1 MRSEQQ
7 PLSEPLAKKMVMLVK
22 LVLVTSSK
30 DSANLDSMVSL
41 GLEEY
46 LLELLQWNNPVEPSF
61 NL

>member
-46 LLELLQWNNPVEPSF
+46 LLGLLQWNNPVEPSF